1 MADPI
6 ELIDALNGTM
16 AEANEALQ
24 SLTPLMVAKA
34 EAEYEYRVAKADRIE
49 ELREQGYPASIIAD
63 LAKGNRYVAA
73 KARARDEANDRYW
86 NRQKELEM
94 RKAEADDI
102 RAQIKREYAAAGWS
116 A

>member
-34 EAEYEYRVAKADRIE
+34 EAEYEYRIAKADRVY
-49 ELREQGYPASIIAD
+49 ELREMGYPASLIDD
-63 LAKGNRYVAA
+63 LAKGTRYVAA

-86 NRQKELEM
+86 NRQKELQM
-94 RKAEADDI
+94 RLTEAEDI
-102 RAQIKREYAAAGWS
+102 RSQIKREHAAAGWS